1 MFEVIDP
8 VFNVTFFSLIT
19 SNTSAVCCKRI
30 ETSSKPHVEL
40 YNFFLLVS
48 SFVSLSLFFS
58 IIILNSGCVLK
69 LTPTWWAG
77 KANS

>member
-1 MFEVIDP
+1 MFEEIDP
-8 VFNVTFFSLIT
+8 VFNVTFFALIT
-19 SNTSAVCCKRI
+19 SNTSRI

-48 SFVSLSLFFS
+48 SFVSLSRFFS

-69 LTPTWWAG
+69 LIPTWWAG

>member
-1 MFEVIDP
+1 MFEEIDP
-8 VFNVTFFSLIT
+8 VFNVTFFALIT
-19 SNTSAVCCKRI
+19 SNTSAVCI

-48 SFVSLSLFFS
+48 SFVSLSRFFS

-69 LTPTWWAG
+69 LIPTWWAG